1 MEINKETENQIQELQ
16 LLEQNLQSI
25 LMQKQAFQMEL
36 SEVENALE
44 ELTKTSQEVYKIVGN
59 ILIKS
64 QKDQLL
70 KDLKSKQE
78 LMNLR
83 LKNFETQERTLTEE
97 SEKLREKV
105 LSKIQNKK

>member
-1 MEINKETENQIQELQ
+1 MEFNKETENQIQELQ

-44 ELTKTSQEVYKIVGN
+44 ELAKTSQDVYKIVGN
-59 ILIKS
+59 VLIKS
-64 QKDQLL
+64 QKDLLL
-70 KDLKSKQE
+70 KDLKSKKE
-78 LMNLR
+78 LMSLR
-83 LKNFETQERTLTEE
+83 LKNLDNQEKTLSEE